1 MSHSV
6 GDGYA
11 EIGLWSS
18 RHGSANAPGTDSR
31 QGVSYMS
38 DGPIQGAR
46 RRSAAT
52 VSTASVVEIEAFD
65 ENPLTPWTVRPV
77 EAGDVDVAAWASE
90 NRAQVDRLLLD
101 RGAILLRG
109 FGLESS
115 AEFERVA
122 ATLTSDLY
130 GGYGDLP
137 REGESANIYKSTPY
151 PPDRPILFHNE
162 SSHLTSWPT
171 RISFFCMIPAAE
183 GGETP
188 LADCGEIAARL
199 DLQTLEEFERKGLT
213 YIRNFSGLD
222 VSWQQFFG
230 TDDRAEVERRCRDTG
245 MDFEWTDGGEH
256 LRVRQQAAA
265 VRRHPLTGE
274 RLFFNQIQLHHPHH
288 LPADV
293 LESLRSMV
301 SSDDELPRNVTFG
314 DGTPIPDEL
323 AERLLQIYWDTCVM
337 FPWER
342 GDIIMLDNIR
352 TAHARM
358 PFKGERRIAVAMAG
372 MTTG

>member
-1 MSHSV
+1 MS
-6 GDGYA
+6 G
-11 EIGLWSS
+11 
-18 RHGSANAPGTDSR
+18 GS
-31 QGVSYMS
+31 
-38 DGPIQGAR
+38 IQGAR
-46 RRSAAT
+46 RRTAAT
-52 VSTASVVEIEAFD
+52 VSTASAVTIGPFNGD
-65 ENPLTPWTVRPV
+65 PLTPWIVSPV
-77 EAGDVDVAAWASE
+77 ETADVDLTGWASE
-90 NRAQVDRLLLD
+90 NRQEVDRLLLD
-101 RGAILLRG
+101 RGAILFRG
-109 FGLESS
+109 FGLKSPS
-115 AEFERVA
+115 EFERVA
-122 ATLTSDLY
+122 ATLTSELY

-137 REGESANIYKSTPY
+137 REGESANIYKSTQY

-188 LADCGEIAARL
+188 LADCREIATRL
-199 DLQTLEEFERKGLT
+199 DPELLEQFERKGLT

-222 VSWQQFFG
+222 VSWQKFFG
-230 TDDRAEVERRCRDTG
+230 TDYPAEVERRCREMG

-256 LRVRQQAAA
+256 LRVRQQTAA
-265 VRRHPLTGE
+265 VRRHPVTGDG
-274 RLFFNQIQLHHPHH
+274 LFFNQIQLHHPYH
-288 LPADV
+288 LEPDV

-301 SSDDELPRNVTFG
+301 STDEDLPRNVTFG
-314 DGTPIPDEL
+314 DGTAISDDL
-323 AERLLQIYWDTCVM
+323 AEQLLQVYWDTCVM

-342 GDIIMLDNIR
+342 GDIITLDNMR